1 MILMWVAFALLTLLA
16 VAFVALPFL
25 SKERVQSLTYNAN
38 SELIAIF
45 HQRLGELA
53 NDLAEQRIDQVNHDE
68 SVVELKRRLLNELSP
83 EKSLMSK
90 GNNRI
95 FALTGSAFLVAF
107 TAIFYTATGSQ
118 QQLQNWHSAIDNLS
132 EYGERAVM
140 QQGEPLTQNEL
151 QAFALGLRTKLA
163 QNGDDQVAWMLL
175 GRVAMS
181 LNEYDMAQQSFDKV
195 LRMDPDNMPV
205 LISYSQVLLLE
216 GSDANMT
223 RAAGMLSKVLKA
235 DPTNLDAISLL
246 ALIAY
251 ERHDWLQAKA
261 AFEVLLNSMDK
272 QDSRYSMIAQRIT
285 EIEQK
290 MSAENEQ
297 QNTQLTQVATAQ
309 QNSTDD
315 GDDSAV
321 TAAIKVTIK
330 LAPELADKQPEQGTL
345 FVFAKAADGPPMP
358 LAVVKLTDY
367 SFPVEVQLSD
377 SNAMVAGLTLSSVEQ
392 IILTARISK
401 DASVM
406 PSSGELEGR
415 SEVLE
420 RSQTDSYELL
430 INELIP

>member
-16 VAFVALPFL
+16 MAFVALPFL

-95 FALTGSAFLVAF
+95 FAFTGSAFLVAF
-107 TAIFYTATGSQ
+107 TVIFYTATGSQ
-118 QQLQNWHSAIDNLS
+118 QQLQNWHSAMDNLPA
-132 EYGERAVM
+132 YGERAVM
-140 QQGEPLTQNEL
+140 QQGEPLSQNEL

-163 QNGDDQVAWMLL
+163 QSGDDQVAWMLL

-195 LRMDPDNMPV
+195 LRLDPDNLPV

-223 RAAGMLSKVLKA
+223 RAAGMLSKVLKD

-261 AFEVLLNSMDK
+261 AFEVLLKSMDK
-272 QDSRYSMIAQRIT
+272 EDSRYSMIAQRIS
-285 EIEQK
+285 EIEQNI
-290 MSAENEQ
+290 SAENEQ
-297 QNTQLTQVATAQ
+297 QNSQLTPVATAQ
-309 QNSTDD
+309 QSS
-315 GDDSAV
+315 DDSSAA
-321 TAAIKVTIK
+321 TSAIKVTIK
-330 LAPELADKQPEQGTL
+330 LAPELTDKLPAQGTL
-345 FVFAKAADGPPMP
+345 FVFAKAANGPPMP

-367 SFPVEVQLSD
+367 RFPIEVQLSD

-406 PSSGELEGR
+406 PSTGELEGR
-415 SEVLE
+415 SDVLE
-420 RSQTDSYELL
+420 RSQTQAYELL